1 MPHIHWKTFSEE
13 VPYPIAL
20 ESMEAKAQDIIEGN
34 PQEIWALEHPS
45 LFTAGSSTKDQDW
58 CQKPT
63 IPIYPINRGGR
74 ITYHGPGQ
82 RVLYL
87 MLDLKQYKQ
96 DLHLYTHMLQQWM
109 IKTLDLL
116 GVQGT
121 TDPEHIGV
129 WVTMPHGQKAKIA
142 AIGVHVRKW
151 VTSHGIALNVSP
163 DLTYYQQ
170 IVPCGVQEHG
180 VTSLKALGIDI
191 TLREIDALL
200 QKTLPQVM
208 KEIYGTDTEL
218 IENKTG

>member
-45 LFTAGSSTKDQDW
+45 LFTMGSSTKDQDW
-58 CQKPT
+58 CTQPT
-63 IPIYPINRGGR
+63 IPVYPINRGGR

-96 DLHLYTHMLQQWM
+96 DLHLYTHMLQQWI

-116 GVQGT
+116 GVQAT

-129 WVTMPHGQKAKIA
+129 WVDTPHGQKAKIA
-142 AIGVHVRKW
+142 AIGVRVRKW
-151 VTSHGIALNVSP
+151 VTSHGVALNVSP
-163 DLTYYQQ
+163 DLSYYRQ
-170 IVPCGVQEHG
+170 IVPCGVREHG
-180 VTSLKALGIDI
+180 VTSLKALGVDI

-208 KEIYGTDTEL
+208 KEIYGTDAEL
-218 IENKTG
+218 IKNKTG